1 MKIIASVEADEVLVA
16 IKRPEGYE
24 DVHPELLA
32 EDALPGTPFEYRVVW
47 AAEVAP

>member
-1 MKIIASVEADEVLVA
+1 MKIIAPVEADEVLVA

-32 EDALPGTPFEYRVVW
+32 EDALPGTFEYRVVW
-47 AAEVAP
+47 PMEVAP

>member
-47 AAEVAP
+47 PVEVAP